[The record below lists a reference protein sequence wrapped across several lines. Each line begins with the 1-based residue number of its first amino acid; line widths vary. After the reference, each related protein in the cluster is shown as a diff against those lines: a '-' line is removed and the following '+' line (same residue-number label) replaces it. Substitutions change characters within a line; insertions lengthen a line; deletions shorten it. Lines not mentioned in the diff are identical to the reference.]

1 MNAEFWG
8 QRSVFITGHTGF
20 KGAWLSL
27 WLRHLGARVT
37 GYALAP
43 PTDPSLFGLADAGSG
58 IQDLRGDVRDGSAL
72 ESAIRQA
79 RPEVVLHLA
88 AQSLVLVSYDTPV
101 ETYATNVMGT
111 VHVLEGIRRTP
122 SHPGWRWQTHSSS

>member
-1 MNAEFWG
+1 MNEQFWE

-20 KGAWLSL
+20 KGAWLSV
-27 WLRHLGARVT
+27 WLQQLVARVA

-43 PTDPSLFGLADAGSG
+43 PTDPSLFALADVGQG
-58 IQDLRGDVRDGSAL
+58 IQDLRGDVRDRSAV

-79 RPEVVLHLA
+79 KPEIVLHLA
-88 AQSLVLVSYDTPV
+88 AQSIVRISYDVPV

-111 VHVLEGIRRTP
+111 VHVLEGIGR
-122 SHPGWRWQTHSSS
+122 